1 MSQHVEQAASG
12 VAAVAAKNGP
22 PLIVTGLSFL
32 GVPLQEWVYLAT
44 IAWIAYQFV
53 MDVRK
58 RLKDDACS
66 PH

>member
-1 MSQHVEQAASG
+1 MSHHVENAVSG

-32 GVPLQEWVYLAT
+32 GVPLQEWVYIAT
-44 IAWIAYQFV
+44 ILWIVYQFV

-58 RLKDDACS
+58 RLKGDK
-66 PH
+66 

>member
-1 MSQHVEQAASG
+1 MSHQIEQAASG

-32 GVPLQEWVYLAT
+32 GVPLQEWVYIAT
-44 IAWIAYQFV
+44 ILWIVYQFV

-58 RLKDDACS
+58 RLRDDQCS
-66 PH
+66 PR

>member
-1 MSQHVEQAASG
+1 MSTHVEQAASG

-32 GVPLQEWVYLAT
+32 GVPLQEWVYIAT
-44 IAWIAYQFV
+44 ILWIVYQFA

-58 RLKDDACS
+58 RLRDDQCS
-66 PH
+66 PR

>member
-1 MSQHVEQAASG
+1 MSQHIEHAASG

-32 GVPLQEWVYLAT
+32 GVPLQEWVYIAT
-44 IAWIAYQFV
+44 ILWIVYQFL

-58 RLKDDACS
+58 RLKEDK
-66 PH
+66 